1 MERIHATHE
10 NAIKHR
16 MEKTLL
22 THEEIFARKA
32 QRRKT
37 LAALPVAERVEIIE
51 RLHDF
56 AVEMREWRAH
66 RALESAFPFVKMEK

>member
-1 MERIHATHE
+1 
-10 NAIKHR
+10 

-22 THEEIFARKA
+22 TPEEIFARKA
-32 QRRKT
+32 RRRKK

-56 AVEMREWRAH
+56 AVEMREWKTRRAQERDH
-66 RALESAFPFVKMEK
+66 SKT